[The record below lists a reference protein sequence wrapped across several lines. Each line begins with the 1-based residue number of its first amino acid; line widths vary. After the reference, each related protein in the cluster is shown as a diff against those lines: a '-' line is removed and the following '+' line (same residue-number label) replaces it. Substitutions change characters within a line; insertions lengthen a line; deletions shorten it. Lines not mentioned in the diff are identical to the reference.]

1 MQLSGDTLAPAD
13 SHGGSG
19 TWELC
24 EQLGPQETLS
34 ILPGSWAAHPQNGT
48 TACPPCGEGLPDG
61 CIRGLKGPQ
70 PALLSAWGHPALGAP
85 TCLASQKGQRELD
98 LSPVLQDPLHLPAKP
113 SALPQPSLRMA
124 SCSLPRLQQQKER
137 PLPPSGN
144 SHPQSNQAV
153 CREEGGEE
161 RGAAAQTGGST
172 REWTDG
178 RGDGARVSICE

>member
-1 MQLSGDTLAPAD
+1 MSTEDGWLEGGSVPRSPALLQPPLHTQSTALGQFLAPGLARDCWGVLLYPGAAWMQLSGDTLAPAD

-113 SALPQPSLRMA
+113 SALPQPSL
-124 SCSLPRLQQQKER
+124 
-137 PLPPSGN
+137 
-144 SHPQSNQAV
+144 
-153 CREEGGEE
+153 
-161 RGAAAQTGGST
+161 
-172 REWTDG
+172 
-178 RGDGARVSICE
+178 